1 MHAEKFFTQAEQERI
16 RQAVIAAESKTSGE
30 IVPMIVTSSARYTE
44 IELFGVVTG
53 LFLGMLLGWI
63 WHDPWESYHLNLWPV
78 IGATVGFLVARIPG
92 VKRRLASK
100 TRIAE
105 AVNDRCLAAFT
116 EHGLH
121 YTRDHTGILILVSLL
136 EHRVEVLADRG
147 INEKVPPGTW
157 NEIVRT
163 LTAGLKS
170 GRACEAFCKAVERCG
185 EILATHFP
193 RQADD
198 RDELPNKL
206 VTDR

>member
-1 MHAEKFFTQAEQERI
+1 MRPEKFLTEAEQERVH
-16 RQAVIAAESKTSGE
+16 QAVIVAESKTSGE
-30 IVPMIVTSSARYTE
+30 IVPMVVTSSARYTE

-53 LFLGMLLGWI
+53 LFLGMLLGWF
-63 WHDPWESYHLNLWPV
+63 WHDPWESYRLNLWPV
-78 IGATVGFLVARIPG
+78 IGATLGFLIARIPA

-100 TRIAE
+100 SRVEE

-157 NEIVRT
+157 NEVVEI

-170 GRACEAFCKAVERCG
+170 RDPGDAFCKAVGRCG

-198 RDELPNKL
+198 RDELPNKI
-206 VTDR
+206 VSD